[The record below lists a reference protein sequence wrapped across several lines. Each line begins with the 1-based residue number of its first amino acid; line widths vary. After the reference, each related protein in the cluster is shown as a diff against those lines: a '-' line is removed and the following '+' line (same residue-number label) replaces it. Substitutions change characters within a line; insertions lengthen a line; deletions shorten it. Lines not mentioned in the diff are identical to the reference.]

1 MKKPILFSSLLLAL
15 LILGVFWGGAAT
27 ARSIDAIRERV
38 EALPETTV
46 AAPEDAEEIHEL
58 WQKREKVYLLTLDH
72 RVLADLD
79 RAVSTLCGA
88 CLAGDGALYV
98 VSRHELIAALLH
110 LSEEAGNSP
119 LNLL

>member
-15 LILGVFWGGAAT
+15 LLVGVFLGGHLT
-27 ARSIDAIRERV
+27 ARSIDGIRERV
-38 EALPETTV
+38 EALPEKTV
-46 AAPEDAEEIHEL
+46 AGPEDAEAIHEL
-58 WQKREKVYLLTLDH
+58 WQKREAVYLLTIDH